1 MTTHTRCIS
10 ILTSI
15 VCSAPRD
22 FAFGYGQW
30 LKRVLR
36 QLMETCCFCADE
48 QSSVFAAQC
57 IGGIVNR
64 MDDGKIPIKCE
75 YMVKEI
81 KWFFS
86 ASLSFHQRLLLIS
99 DFFSFIEKIVKEGL
113 SDLLD
118 HPELAKA
125 RSQEWRFTRV
135 VVWITNGLILRSHH
149 DTEVRRLTEMI
160 IERLKSQKSG
170 VEAAEGLRVIME
182 ESPFV
187 LTPRMN
193 AVISPLYRQK
203 FFLQTLPMLLQ
214 SFDQNNEPD
223 KAWAQRNHLV
233 GWSHLLRYV
242 PQSVTKAFM
251 PKVPTSSQNKI

>member
-1 MTTHTRCIS
+1 MSFFRNPS
-10 ILTSI
+10 FSLTIIITS
-15 VCSAPRD
+15 
-22 FAFGYGQW
+22 
-30 LKRVLR
+30 
-36 QLMETCCFCADE
+36 
-48 QSSVFAAQC
+48 
-57 IGGIVNR
+57 
-64 MDDGKIPIKCE
+64 
-75 YMVKEI
+75 
-81 KWFFS
+81 
-86 ASLSFHQRLLLIS
+86 RL
-99 DFFSFIEKIVKEGL
+99 FSFVEKIVKECLG
-113 SDLLD
+113 DLLD

-125 RSQEWRFTRV
+125 RSQERRFTRV
-135 VVWITNGLILRSHH
+135 VVWITKGLVLRSHH
-149 DTEVRRLTEMI
+149 DTTVRRLTEMI

-233 GWSHLLRYV
+233 GLSHLLRYV